1 MKRIISIMCM
11 LAIIISLCGCGAA
24 KNKNGI
30 VQISAA
36 ESFLVALK
44 GDGTVVATGPNSQ
57 GTVVTTETDSDEF
70 KIKDW
75 KNVKKVVADFD
86 TLTLRGSIVAALHN
100 DGTVSANYY
109 ITRIGNDKITNE
121 YNENLN
127 SYHNNVPKWNDI
139 IDIATNG
146 DYLFA
151 INSKGEVFV
160 QKWSVDAYFKSD
172 YSEFK
177 DVKSIVSGGGTSL
190 IGLNNDGTVVG
201 AGSST
206 LGQTDVSSWKNI
218 IQVDSSTR
226 HTVGLNSDGTL
237 IATKFTESPDDTAMD
252 KKMQSDYN
260 KYGELDFKDWKDIK
274 AISVSDNFTA
284 GLKNNGKV
292 VAIGDNTH
300 GQCDVSDWRNIEA
313 ISTTLYATYGLKKDG
328 TIVSTGKYTYQFD
341 K

>member
-1 MKRIISIMCM
+1 MKRIISILCM
-11 LAIIISLCGCGAA
+11 LAIITSLCGCGFS
-24 KNKNGI
+24 KNENEI

-57 GTVVTTETDSDEF
+57 GMVVTTENDSDEF

-75 KNVKKVVADFD
+75 KNVKKVVAGFD
-86 TLTLRGSIVAALHN
+86 TLTLRGSIIAALHN
-100 DGTVSANYY
+100 DGTVSANFYK
-109 ITRIGNDKITNE
+109 TTFAQNGVTNE
-121 YNENLN
+121 YTDKFN
-127 SYHNNVPKWNDI
+127 SYADISKWKDI
-139 IDIATNG
+139 VDIATGGN
-146 DYLFA
+146 YLFA

-160 QKWSVDAYFKSD
+160 EEWSYDALFTPD

-177 DVKSIVSGGGTSL
+177 DAKSIVSGGGTSL

-218 IQVDSSTR
+218 IQVGSSTK
-226 HTVGLNSDGTL
+226 HTVGLKSDGTL
-237 IATKFTESPDDTAMD
+237 IATKFSESPDDTAMD
-252 KKMQSDYN
+252 KEMQSQYN
-260 KYGELDFKDWKDIK
+260 EYGELDFKDWKDIK
-274 AISVSDNFTA
+274 VISVSENFTV

-292 VAIGDNTH
+292 VATGDNTH
-300 GQCDVSDWRNIEA
+300 GQCDVSDWRDIEA